1 MFLSF
6 DSTQTPAVKVWNLV
20 NTITGSNSVEISLN
34 NDCAPIQ
41 VIILGGTGNNVN
53 IRLPSNPP
61 LGKTLTF
68 RVENY
73 GTNTPPNVIM
83 YEGNSTVSSISSSQ
97 SVQLVYITSPLTLA
111 SGNSTNWVV
120 LSGATS
126 SNSGNNSANTI
137 VGGTGN
143 KISGNQGACFIGA
156 GSGNSVTFGYGSV
169 VGGIGN
175 SAYFVAAV
183 VGGQSNTAGAQHSFI
198 GAGVSNNSS
207 GNTSA
212 VVGGSSNTSG
222 AQKSFI
228 GAGGANSLY
237 SGADNAA
244 IAGGVSNTTYGPNN
258 FIGAGYSNTISTTQ
272 WSSVIGG
279 GEFNTNTQSVG
290 TIVGGH
296 SNTQSSSG
304 SVTSATGTIT
314 NNILNATAPSMALAA
329 DNSSVA
335 VGQYV
340 TWGQNGDSNYINAI
354 VTSYA
359 AAGSTFATTGRSFA
373 SSTVTVT
380 HAGGTSYAVGS
391 WITISGVTPSAYNNT
406 WIVTASSA
414 GSVSFANFS
423 DLGAITV
430 QGTIKQPTTVGLSRR
445 SVTNG
450 FNTVYFWKAGA
461 FIGGGVGNTASGYN
475 SVVVG
480 GGYDGTT
487 TNGNT
492 ATGNRSFIGA
502 GYKNTVGVAD
512 SSIVGGEQNTISAT
526 GDSRE
531 FIGGGGFNTCS
542 NSNSSIVG
550 GYYNTVSGSSSFV
563 GGGNF
568 NTVSGGTSSVLGGNN
583 NTANAS
589 LSVVLGGANGNT
601 RSIIGYTVIP
611 ASNNPIQSSTGVQQS
626 AILVLGRATVDATA
640 TVLASDTSTPASTNQ
655 LILPNNSAYYFK
667 GSIVAGVTAGGNSA
681 MWSFEGG
688 IKRGANAAT
697 TALVGT
703 PVLNLVAQDAG
714 ASTWVVALTA
724 DTTNGGL
731 RVTVT
736 GQAATTIRWVAKV
749 ETTEMTY

>member
-1 MFLSF
+1 MFSSF
-6 DSTQTPAVKVWNLV
+6 DSTQTPDVKVWNLV
-20 NTITGSNSVEISLN
+20 NTITGNSVEISLN

-61 LGKTLTF
+61 PGKTLTF

-73 GTNTPPNVIM
+73 GTNTPPSVIM
-83 YEGNSTVSSISSSQ
+83 YEGNSTVSSISASQ

-126 SNSGNNSANTI
+126 SNSANNSANTI
-137 VGGTGN
+137 VGGSGN
-143 KISGNQGACFIGA
+143 KISGNQGACFIGG
-156 GSGNSVTFGYGSV
+156 GSNNIVTYGFGSV

-183 VGGQSNTAGAQHSFI
+183 AGGQSNTASGQHSFI
-198 GAGVSNNSS
+198 GAGVSNTSGGS
-207 GNTSA
+207 YSVAVGGNTNGA
-212 VVGGSSNTSG
+212 T

-228 GAGGANSLY
+228 GAGGSNTIS
-237 SGADNAA
+237 SGADNTA
-244 IAGGVSNTTYGPNN
+244 IVGGRSNSTFGPLN
-258 FIGAGYSNTISTTQ
+258 FIGGGYSNTISTSQ

-279 GEFNTNTQSVG
+279 GEYNTNTQSVG
-290 TIVGGH
+290 SIVGGH
-296 SNTQSSSG
+296 TNTHNSSG
-304 SVTSATGTIT
+304 SITSATATIT
-314 NNILNATAPSMALAA
+314 NSNANTPPSMALSAN
-329 DNSSVA
+329 NSSVV

-340 TWGQNGDSNYINAI
+340 SVNQNGDFKYIDAI

-359 AAGSTFATTGRSFA
+359 AAGSTFATTGGSHA
-373 SSTVTVT
+373 SSIVTVT
-380 HAGGTSYAVGS
+380 HAGGTYAVGS
-391 WITISGVTPSAYNNT
+391 WVTISGVTPSGYNGN
-406 WIVTASSA
+406 WHVTASSA
-414 GSVSFANFS
+414 GSISFL
-423 DLGAITV
+423 LGGALTSITV
-430 QGTIKQPTTVGLSRR
+430 QGTIKQSTTVGLNRR
-445 SVTNG
+445 AVTNG
-450 FNTVYFWKAGA
+450 DLTAYFWKAGS

-492 ATGNRSFIGA
+492 ATSDRSFIGA
-502 GYKNTVGVAD
+502 GYKNTVGAAD
-512 SSIVGGEQNTISAT
+512 SSIVGGQQNTISAT
-526 GDSRE
+526 GDTRE

-542 NSNSSIVG
+542 NSNASIVG

-563 GGGNF
+563 GGGIF
-568 NTVSGGTSSVLGGNN
+568 NTVSGGSSSVLGGDN
-583 NTANAS
+583 NTANGAS
-589 LSVVLGGANGNT
+589 VSVVLGGANGNT

-640 TVLASDTSTPASTNQ
+640 TVLASNTSTPASTNQ

-703 PVLNLVAQDAG
+703 PVLNLVARDAG
-714 ASTWVVALTA
+714 AATWYFALTA

-731 RVTVT
+731 AVTVT

-749 ETTEMTY
+749 ETTEMTF

>member
-1 MFLSF
+1 MFSSF

-20 NTITGSNSVEISLN
+20 NTITGNSVEISLN

-61 LGKTLTF
+61 PGKTLTF

-83 YEGNSTVSSISSSQ
+83 YEGDSTVSSISSSQ

-126 SNSGNNSANTI
+126 RNSGNNSANTI

-143 KISGNQGACFIGA
+143 KISGNQGACFIGG
-156 GSGNSVTFGYGSV
+156 GSGNSVTYGYGSV
-169 VGGIGN
+169 VGGMGN
-175 SAYFVAAV
+175 SAYYVAAV
-183 VGGQSNTAGAQHSFI
+183 VGGQSNSANGQHSFI
-198 GAGVSNNSS
+198 GAGNS
-207 GNTSA
+207 NTSGGNYSVA
-212 VVGGSSNTSG
+212 VGGSSNTSG

-244 IAGGVSNTTYGPNN
+244 IAGGVSNSTYGPNN
-258 FIGAGYSNTISTTQ
+258 FIGGGYSNTISSSQ

-304 SVTSATGTIT
+304 GYVTSATGTIT
-314 NNILNATAPSMALAA
+314 NNAANTPYSMALAA

-335 VGQYV
+335 IGQYV
-340 TWGQNGDSNYINAI
+340 TWGANGDSNFINAI

-359 AAGSTFATTGRSFA
+359 AAGSTFATTGSSWA
-373 SSTVTVT
+373 SSTQTVT
-380 HAGGTSYAVGS
+380 HAGGTYPVGQH
-391 WITISGVTPSAYNNT
+391 ITISGVTPSVYNNT
-406 WIVTASSA
+406 WMVTASSA
-414 GSVSFANFS
+414 GSVSFGYFA
-423 DLGAITV
+423 DMGAITV

-445 SVTNG
+445 STTNG
-450 FNTVYFWKAGA
+450 TGPVYFWKAGA

-492 ATGNRSFIGA
+492 ATSDRSFIGA
-502 GYKNTVGVAD
+502 GYKNTVGAAD
-512 SSIVGGEQNTISAT
+512 SSIVGGQQNTISAT

-542 NSNSSIVG
+542 NSNASIVG
-550 GYYNTVSGSSSFV
+550 GYYNTNSGSSGFV
-563 GGGNF
+563 GGGGF
-568 NTVSGGTSSVLGGNN
+568 NTTSGGSASVLGGNN
-583 NTANAS
+583 NTSNAQVS
-589 LSVVLGGANGNT
+589 SVLSGANGNT

-611 ASNNPIQSSTGVQQS
+611 ASNNPIASSTGVQQS

-640 TVLASDTSTPASTNQ
+640 TILASDVNTPATTNQ

-667 GSIVAGVTAGGNSA
+667 GSIVAGVTGGGNSA

-697 TALVGT
+697 TAIVQS
-703 PVLNLVAQDAG
+703 VINVVAQDSG
-714 ASTWVVALTA
+714 ASAWVVAIAA

-731 RVTVT
+731 KVTVT
-736 GQAATTIRWVAKV
+736 GQASTTIRWVCKI

>member
-20 NTITGSNSVEISLN
+20 NTIAGNNSAEISLN
-34 NDCAPIQ
+34 NDCSPIQ
-41 VIILGGTGNNVN
+41 VIILGGTSTNVN

-61 LGKTLTF
+61 QGKAITF
-68 RVENY
+68 RVENST
-73 GTNTPPNVIM
+73 TNTPPSVII
-83 YEGNSTVSSISSSQ
+83 YEGNNTVSSISSSQ
-97 SVQLVYITSPLTLA
+97 SVKLVYITSPLTLA
-111 SGNSTNWVV
+111 AGNSTNWVV

-126 SNSGNNSANTI
+126 SNAGNNSANTI

-143 KISGNQGACFIGA
+143 KIGGNQGNCFIGG

-169 VGGIGN
+169 VGGMSN

-304 SVTSATGTIT
+304 GSVTSATGTIT
-314 NNILNATAPSMALAA
+314 NNILNATTPSMALAA

-340 TWGQNGDSNYINAI
+340 TWGQNGDGNYINAI

-359 AAGSTFATTGRSFA
+359 AATTPFATTGQSFA
-373 SSTVTVT
+373 SSTVTIT

-391 WITISGVTPSAYNNT
+391 WITISGVTPSFYNNT

-414 GSVSFANFS
+414 GSVSFAYFA
-423 DLGAITV
+423 DPGAITV
-430 QGTIKQPTTVGLSRR
+430 QGTVKQPTTVGLSRR

-492 ATGNRSFIGA
+492 ATGDRSFIGA
-502 GYKNTVGVAD
+502 GYKNTTSGANSVI
-512 SSIVGGEQNTISAT
+512 SGGNNNSAT
-526 GDSRE
+526 SVDSTIAGGS
-531 FIGGGGFNTCS
+531 IGTASNT
-542 NSNSSIVG
+542 
-550 GYYNTVSGSSSFV
+550 YATV
-563 GGGNF
+563 GGGRLNTASGLSA
-568 NTVSGGTSSVLGGNN
+568 TVSGGFSNI
-583 NTANAS
+583 AS
-589 LSVVLGGANGNT
+589 GQNSA
-601 RSIIGYTVIP
+601 IIGGSDNRAT
-611 ASNNPIQSSTGVQQS
+611 SQSSTVSGASGTSRGIIGNSVRSPSAYPVGVGLGNQQIGTLNIG
-626 AILVLGRATVDATA
+626 AVTTDATA
-640 TVLASDTSTPASTNQ
+640 TVLRSDTSAAGTTNQ
-655 LILPNNSAYYFK
+655 VILPNNSAYYFQ
-667 GSIVAGVTAGGNSA
+667 GSITSGVTGAGNSA

-688 IKRGANAAT
+688 IKRGANAAST
-697 TALVGT
+697 VLVGT
-703 PVLNLVAQDAG
+703 PVLNLVARDTG
-714 ASTWVVALTA
+714 ASTWIVALTA

-731 RVTVT
+731 TVTVT